1 MYRFRHTVGFAAVLI
16 FASVL
21 HAQSPSNTAAAKTD
35 SIEAKLRQRTS
46 IKLDTLTAEQAIQK
60 LQETH
65 PLNLVIDWDGLK
77 DKGLSRTQVLSG
89 ELTNVTIFEAITV
102 VLQEAGCFDIP
113 PVTPD
118 GNLMRIIAQPKTE
131 TRVYVVSKI
140 LDRLQHELA
149 PPSTA
154 PSSGVPVTAADRLV
168 QAINSHVE
176 PETWRDNGGT
186 IGSIT
191 TLGFRLVITQTPA
204 ALEKIESLL
213 KQLEKDDAK

>member
-1 MYRFRHTVGFAAVLI
+1 
-16 FASVL
+16 
-21 HAQSPSNTAAAKTD
+21 
-35 SIEAKLRQRTS
+35 
-46 IKLDTLTAEQAIQK
+46 
-60 LQETH
+60 
-65 PLNLVIDWDGLK
+65 
-77 DKGLSRTQVLSG
+77 
-89 ELTNVTIFEAITV
+89 
-102 VLQEAGCFDIP
+102 
-113 PVTPD
+113 
-118 GNLMRIIAQPKTE
+118 MRIIAQPKTE